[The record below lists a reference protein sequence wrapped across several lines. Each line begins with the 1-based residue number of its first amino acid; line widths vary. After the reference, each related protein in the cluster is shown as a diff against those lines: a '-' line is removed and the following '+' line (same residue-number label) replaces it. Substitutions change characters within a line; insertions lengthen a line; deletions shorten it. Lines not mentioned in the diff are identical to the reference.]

1 MAQKNKKSQKVS
13 KQQLEERIR
22 KAEERQAAAEAAQK
36 RRELLKRIGI
46 AAVAIILVLALSLP
60 TMGLMVLGGG
70 GA

>member
-46 AAVAIILVLALSLP
+46 AAVALILVLALSLP